1 MDTVQSAMV
10 IDRAHGVASPSWQFP
25 LRSQHADLNE
35 IRLDDNKVGVTFI
48 DPPVYPHTPP
58 FDPPEAY
65 PEYRGAAVDST
76 NHVYAGVRNTLRM
89 LDLDATNFGTSSWNP
104 FGSLIKPGM
113 TVFIKPNTVRH
124 SHLAGGNVL
133 AIINHASVI
142 RPILDYVLIALNG
155 DGRII
160 IGDSQVTE
168 GQFDRALVASQL
180 DVLLD
185 WYRTQTKVPIE
196 CFDLRI
202 NRAVRTWLY
211 GKWGRKEIRKDPR
224 GYRFVDLGNL
234 SYFRDVDPAK
244 LRIAIAS
251 YKVMREHHANGKHE
265 YLFPNSVL
273 ESDVIINIA
282 KLKTHRRTAVTL
294 ALKNF
299 MGLPALKD
307 TLPHFTIGSPEEGGD
322 QYIHPSWRKRVC
334 TRLHDQIQTRR
345 WLPVKCACAVVKKA
359 LWNSHKIVPF
369 KDDIYEAMWY
379 GNDTVWRTL
388 LDLNRAALYADKQGT
403 IRDTQQ
409 RGLFCLIDGIIGGE
423 KDGPLSP
430 DPVSSGALLAG
441 SNPVVVDC
449 IASSLMGFDITRI
462 PLVMNAIRDKSHA
475 NPLYFSEPDEI
486 VVIENDTALYF
497 DEFLSRRNLKFEPHP
512 TWKGHVER
520 VEVQT

>member
-1 MDTVQSAMV
+1 MNTVQSATA
-10 IDRAHGVASPSWQFP
+10 IDTARRVASPPWQFP
-25 LRSQHADLNE
+25 QRSQHRDLNE
-35 IRLDDNKVGVTFI
+35 IRLDNNRVGITFI
-48 DPPVYPHTPP
+48 DPPVYAHTPP
-58 FDPPEAY
+58 FNPPEPY
-65 PEYRGAAVDST
+65 PEYRGAVLDST
-76 NHVYAGVRNTLRM
+76 NGVYAGVRDTLRI
-89 LDLDATNFGTSSWNP
+89 LGLDATNFGTPLWNP

-113 TVFIKPNTVRH
+113 TVFVKPNTVRH
-124 SHLAGGNVL
+124 SHLAGGNVF

-155 DGRII
+155 EGRII
-160 IGDSQVTE
+160 LGDSQVTE
-168 GQFDRALVASQL
+168 GQFDRALAASQL

-185 WYRTQTKVPIE
+185 WYRAHTNVPIE
-196 CFDLRI
+196 CYDLRI

-211 GKWGRKEIRKDPR
+211 GKWGRRKIQEDPR
-224 GYRFVDLGNL
+224 GYRFVDLGAL
-234 SYFRDVDPAK
+234 SYFRDIDPAK

-251 YKVMREHHANGKHE
+251 YRVMREHHANGKHE

-307 TLPHFTIGSPEEGGD
+307 TLPHFMVGSPAEGGD

-334 TRLHDQIQTRR
+334 THLHDQIQTRR
-345 WLPVKCACAVVKKA
+345 WIPLKCACAVVKKA

-369 KDDIYEAMWY
+369 KDDVYEAMWY

-388 LDLNRAALYADKQGT
+388 LDLNRAAIYADKQGR

-430 DPVSSGALLAG
+430 DPVQSGVLLAG
-441 SNPVVVDC
+441 SNPVAIDC
-449 IASSLMGFDITRI
+449 VASSLMGFDIMKI
-462 PLVMNAIRDKSHA
+462 PLLVNAIADKSHA
-475 NPLYFSEPDEI
+475 DPLCFADPCQILVAKNGGTES
-486 VVIENDTALYF
+486 F
-497 DEFLSRRNLKFEPHP
+497 DEFASRGLLQFEPHP
-512 TWKGHVER
+512 TWKGHVEQA
-520 VEVQT
+520 EVQT